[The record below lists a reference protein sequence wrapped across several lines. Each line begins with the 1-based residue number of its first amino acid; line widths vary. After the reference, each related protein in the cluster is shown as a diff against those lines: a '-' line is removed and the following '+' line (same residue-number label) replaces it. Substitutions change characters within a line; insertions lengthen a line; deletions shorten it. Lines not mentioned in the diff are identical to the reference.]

1 MYTNRRIEQMLF
13 ITYSPH
19 SLLKMAALTVSL
31 YSHES
36 AVMDAHLRQ
45 LQLSRQNK
53 RNERVTTVINQT
65 RHTKQGYHI

>member
-13 ITYSPH
+13 ITYSL
-19 SLLKMAALTVSL
+19 SLLKMAALVSL

-36 AVMDAHLRQ
+36 AVMDEHLRQ

-53 RNERVTTVINQT
+53 RNERVSTVIKQT